1 MELAWDIVELGKFCQ
16 KALNELEQFRT
27 QKHGEILASLTKR
40 ASSNSFLL
48 ISSFNTYSFF

>member
-27 QKHGEILASLTKR
+27 QKTRRNIG
-40 ASSNSFLL
+40 F
-48 ISSFNTYSFF
+48 FN